1 MKLPAGADGA
11 VEPVDATDADGAAP
25 AVDDDGATE
34 PGVPLCEPPEHPSA
48 ISTVTS
54 AMDLNGDPA
63 ARIVNP

>member
-1 MKLPAGADGA
+1 MAGADADANGA
-11 VEPVDATDADGAAP
+11 EASA
-25 AVDDDGATE
+25 DDDGAAE
-34 PGVPLCEPPEHPSA
+34 LGAPLGDPPEHPWA